1 MNRHRRVNH
10 LAHVRYC
17 NGIFL
22 RVRAKNQAKIW
33 IFGKMCVNS
42 LRNGNVISLA
52 TQRMDKLIDEFLNYI
67 RLELNQSRHTVAAYR
82 NDLGL
87 WADYLERRGVAQPSR
102 ATLAH
107 VRAWLVERKNANDGP
122 RTLRR
127 RVQALR
133 AFYKWLIVR
142 GEATDNPASYVEL
155 ARLPKRLPTVVRENR
170 LDTALDADIDKG
182 DVDAV
187 RDRLIVMMLYETGMR
202 RAELIGLLD
211 TNVDTAKR
219 ELKVRGKRDK
229 ERIIPFGDEL
239 SQWIAT
245 YRRLRDNGDGTRGTF
260 FARRDGQPL
269 YPSLVYHA
277 VHDALTAAGAH
288 GKLSPHVL
296 RHSFATAML
305 NGGAGLGSVKDLLGH
320 ESLATTQ
327 IYTHI
332 TLSELKTNYKLAH
345 PRAQKTKGGN

>member
-1 MNRHRRVNH
+1 MNKAIDN
-10 LAHVRYC
+10 
-17 NGIFL
+17 FL
-22 RVRAKNQAKIW
+22 
-33 IFGKMCVNS
+33 S
-42 LRNGNVISLA
+42 
-52 TQRMDKLIDEFLNYI
+52 YI
-67 RLELNQSRHTVAAYR
+67 RLELNQSRHTALAYR
-82 NDLGL
+82 NDLEL
-87 WADYLERRGVAQPSR
+87 WSRHLEDHGIDDSAH
-102 ATLAH
+102 ATLAT
-107 VRAWLVERKNANDGP
+107 VRAWLVDRKNAGDSA

-133 AFYKWLIVR
+133 AFFKWLIAS
-142 GEATDNPASYVEL
+142 GQATDNPAAYVEL
-155 ARLPKRLPTVVRENR
+155 ARLPKRLPTVVRESN
-170 LDTALDADIDKG
+170 LDTLLDSDIDTA
-182 DVDAV
+182 DTTAV

-211 TNVDTAKR
+211 NNVDTAKR
-219 ELKVRGKRDK
+219 QLKVRGKRDK

-239 SQWIAT
+239 ANWISA
-245 YRRLRDNGDGTRGTF
+245 YRRLRDSDDGTRGTF

-269 YPSLVYHA
+269 YPSLVYNA
-277 VHDALTAAGAH
+277 VHQALAAAGAH

-305 NGGAGLGSVKDLLGH
+305 NGGANLGSVKDLLGH

-345 PRAQKTKGGN
+345 PRAQKIKGGN

>member
-1 MNRHRRVNH
+1 M
-10 LAHVRYC
+10 
-17 NGIFL
+17 
-22 RVRAKNQAKIW
+22 
-33 IFGKMCVNS
+33 
-42 LRNGNVISLA
+42 A
-52 TQRMDKLIDEFLNYI
+52 TLIDDFLSYI
-67 RLELNQSRHTVAAYR
+67 RLELNQSQHTVEAYR
-82 NDLGL
+82 NDLAMWSDFL
-87 WADYLERRGVAQPSR
+87 AARGVKHPGK
-102 ATLAH
+102 ATLTH
-107 VRAWLVERKNANDGP
+107 VRTWLVERKNAGDAA

-133 AFYKWLIVR
+133 AFHKWLVAQ
-142 GEATDNPASYVEL
+142 GKAQDNPAAYVEL
-155 ARLPKRLPTVVRENR
+155 ARLPKRLPTVVREKR
-170 LDTALDADIDKG
+170 LDEALDADIDTG
-182 DVDAV
+182 DATAV